1 MPRMKRIVFVLL
13 FALACKA
20 PQPAIKSD
28 APAPARVP
36 APVMSAHGAD
46 WLERPEREVE
56 ERPDLVLAAMQL
68 REGDVVAEIG
78 AGSGYFAR
86 RIARVV
92 GPQGIVYANDIQP
105 EMIDLIRSYSA
116 REGLTNVRPI
126 LGGEIDPKLPA
137 KSIDWI
143 LLVDVYH
150 EFQKPQP
157 MLARMRE
164 ALNPDGRVMLVE
176 YRGDGDS
183 AKHIREEH
191 RMTKEQVLREWI
203 PAGYKLESISEV
215 LPSQRMYIFS
225 VPAAAPDAATQSG
238 D

>member
-1 MPRMKRIVFVLL
+1 MKRIAFVLL

-28 APAPARVP
+28 APAPARTP

-92 GPQGIVYANDIQP
+92 GPNGIVYANDIQP
-105 EMIDLIRSYSA
+105 EMIELIRSYAA

-126 LGGEIDPKLPA
+126 LGGEIDPKLPP
-137 KSIDWI
+137 KSVDWI

-164 ALNPDGRVMLVE
+164 ALKPDGRVMLVE
-176 YRGDGDS
+176 YRGEGDS
-183 AKHIREEH
+183 AKHIRDEH

-215 LPSQRMYIFS
+215 LPSQRMYIWS
-225 VPAAAPDAATQSG
+225 AAAKPPL
-238 D
+238 